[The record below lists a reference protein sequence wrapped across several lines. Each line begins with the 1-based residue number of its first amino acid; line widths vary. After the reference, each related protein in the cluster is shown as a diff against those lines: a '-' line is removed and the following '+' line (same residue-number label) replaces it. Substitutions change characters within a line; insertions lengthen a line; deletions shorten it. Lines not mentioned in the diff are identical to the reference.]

1 MLAGSRRQ
9 VVFSIVN
16 LEREE
21 KSRYYRENEQR
32 NHYFGNQDDQN
43 GQHLKQI

>member
-1 MLAGSRRQ
+1 

-21 KSRYYRENEQR
+21 KSHYYRENEQR
-32 NHYFGNQDDQN
+32 NHYFRNQDDQN
-43 GQHLKQI
+43 GQYLKQI